1 VVSVARGKLGVK
13 AASSKLEDMYEAAK
27 KALAENGA
35 YILTPVELV
44 RGPEPLIICATD
56 TQMHFTCSFTH
67 FLSQMFDVT
76 FSELKELDD
85 FDVHSPDYNVGMTMC
100 LWRAYCNGKSADAH
114 QVRSLVME
122 AFGECIV
129 M

>member
-1 VVSVARGKLGVK
+1 MVSVARSKLGVK

-27 KALAENGA
+27 KALAGNGA

-56 TQMHFTCSFTH
+56 TQMHFTY
-67 FLSQMFDVT
+67 VT

-85 FDVHSPDYNVGMTMC
+85 FDVHSPDYDVGMTMC

-114 QVRSLVME
+114 QVRSLIPE